1 VRLGPARPILDDALF
16 RIAYAAPC
24 NDPQAG
30 PWRAV
35 VLATF
40 LPVRQSRK
48 PESSREGAIDS
59 RVAGVITLLGQ
70 QQPIQPYRGLDYNGR
85 GVDSTRLLSR

>member
-1 VRLGPARPILDDALF
+1 MTRKLGPGAPWYLRRSF
-16 RIAYAAPC
+16 RC
-24 NDPQAG
+24 DNLGNQ
-30 PWRAV
+30 
-35 VLATF
+35 
-40 LPVRQSRK
+40 
-48 PESSREGAIDS
+48 SREGAIDS